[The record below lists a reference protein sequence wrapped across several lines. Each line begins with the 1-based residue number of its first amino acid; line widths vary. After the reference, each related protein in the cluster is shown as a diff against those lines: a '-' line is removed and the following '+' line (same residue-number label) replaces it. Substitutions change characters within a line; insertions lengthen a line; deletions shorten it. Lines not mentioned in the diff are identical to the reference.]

1 MNKKINQALIR
12 KLLKRIPSAHKGMA
26 GKALLVAG
34 SHGMEGAGLLA
45 ALACARVGAGYTF
58 LMTETPLEIQKYY
71 PDFLVQ
77 ELSTKVWTQLSDRH
91 QWQAVAVGP
100 GLGVAPKSKKILQK
114 ILQDLIRQKSK
125 TPLVLDADAL
135 NLISKSVLLMKLV
148 QQHGQCILTP
158 HPGEWQR
165 LLKLGQRHF
174 GVSAE
179 VKKTKTIKNKSLT
192 SDLSKSTLPS
202 AAVVSVTLDEQQLAR
217 NFSRQCNC
225 ILVLKG
231 PKTLVATPHL
241 SKIYRN
247 TSGNAALA
255 KAGTGDVLTGIIV
268 GLLAQKVEPSL
279 AARLGVYLHGLLADY
294 WLQTGHSQLSLLP
307 SDLTQKLPV
316 VLKKIQKGKFHV
328 S

>member
-12 KLLKRIPSAHKGMA
+12 NLPKRTKSAHKGLA

-77 ELSTKVWTQLSDRH
+77 ELSTKVWTQLSYRH
-91 QWQAVAVGP
+91 QWQVVAVGP
-100 GLGVAPKSKKILQK
+100 GLGVTPKSKKILQK
-114 ILQDLIRQKSK
+114 ILQDMIQQKSK

-135 NLISKSVLLMKLV
+135 NLISSSVKLMKLV

-158 HPGEWQR
+158 HLGEWQR

-174 GVSAE
+174 GISAE
-179 VKKTKTIKNKSLT
+179 VKKTK
-192 SDLSKSTLPS
+192 
-202 AAVVSVTLDEQQLAR
+202 LAMH
-217 NFSRQCNC
+217 FSRQCNC

-231 PKTLVATPHL
+231 PNTLVVTPHPA
-241 SKIYRN
+241 KIYRN
-247 TSGNAALA
+247 TSGNSALA
-255 KAGTGDVLTGIIV
+255 KAGAGDVLTGVIV

-279 AARLGVYLHGLLADY
+279 AAKLGVYLHGLLADY

-307 SDLTQKLPV
+307 SDLTRMLPV
-316 VLKKIQKGKFHV
+316 VLQQLQKGNFHV

>member
-1 MNKKINQALIR
+1 
-12 KLLKRIPSAHKGMA
+12 
-26 GKALLVAG
+26 
-34 SHGMEGAGLLA
+34 
-45 ALACARVGAGYTF
+45 
-58 LMTETPLEIQKYY
+58 MTETPLEIQKYY

-77 ELSTKVWTQLSDRH
+77 KMSTRIWTQLSDRH

-100 GLGVAPKSKKILQK
+100 GLGVTAKSKKILQK
-114 ILQDLIRQKSK
+114 ILQDMIRQKRK

-135 NLISKSVLLMKLV
+135 NLISSSVLLMKLV
-148 QQHGQCILTP
+148 QKHGQCILTP

-179 VKKTKTIKNKSLT
+179 VEKTNSKKSKSLT
-192 SDLSKSTLPS
+192 SNSSESTLESS
-202 AAVVSVTLDEQQLAR
+202 AVISANVGMQQIAR

-225 ILVLKG
+225 ILVIKG
-231 PKTLVATPHL
+231 PKTLVATPQ
-241 SKIYRN
+241 SAKIYRN
-247 TSGNAALA
+247 MSGNAALA

-307 SDLTQKLPV
+307 SDLTQMLPV

>member
-12 KLLKRIPSAHKGMA
+12 KLPKRMPSAHKGMA

-34 SHGMEGAGLLA
+34 SRGMEGAGLLA

-77 ELSTKVWTQLSDRH
+77 TMSTRIWTQLSDRH

-100 GLGVAPKSKKILQK
+100 GLGVTAKSKKILQK
-114 ILQDLIRQKSK
+114 ILQDMIRQKSK

-135 NLISKSVLLMKLV
+135 NLISSSVLLMKLV
-148 QQHGQCILTP
+148 QKHGQCILTP

-179 VKKTKTIKNKSLT
+179 VEKTKTIKKMSLS
-192 SDLSKSTLPS
+192 SDLSKLTLPS
-202 AAVVSVTLDEQQLAR
+202 SAVNSVTLDKQQIAR

-231 PKTLVATPHL
+231 PNTLVATPHPA
-241 SKIYRN
+241 KIYRN

-255 KAGTGDVLTGIIV
+255 KAGTGDVLTGIIL

-279 AARLGVYLHGLLADY
+279 AARLGVYIHGLLADY
-294 WLQTGHSQLSLLP
+294 WQQTGHSQLSLLP
-307 SDLTQKLPV
+307 SDLTQMLPV
-316 VLKKIQKGKFHV
+316 VLRLLQKGKFHV

>member
-12 KLLKRIPSAHKGMA
+12 KLPKRMPSAHKGMA

-34 SHGMEGAGLLA
+34 SRGMEGAGLLA

-77 ELSTKVWTQLSDRH
+77 KMSTRIWTQLSDRH

-100 GLGVAPKSKKILQK
+100 GLGVTAKSKKILQK
-114 ILQDLIRQKSK
+114 ILQDMIRQKRK

-135 NLISKSVLLMKLV
+135 NLISSSVLLMKLV
-148 QQHGQCILTP
+148 QKHGQCILTP

-174 GVSAE
+174 GVSA
-179 VKKTKTIKNKSLT
+179 S
-192 SDLSKSTLPS
+192 S
-202 AAVVSVTLDEQQLAR
+202 AVISAKVDKQQIAR

-231 PKTLVATPHL
+231 PNTLVATPHPA
-241 SKIYRN
+241 KIYRN

-255 KAGTGDVLTGIIV
+255 KAGTGDVLTGIIL

-307 SDLTQKLPV
+307 SDLTQMLPV
-316 VLKKIQKGKFHV
+316 VLKQIQKGKFHV